1 MFIEREVSMSEYK
14 PRIIDKILEER
25 LEAKGAILLEGPKWC
40 GKTTTAAK
48 QAKSILR
55 LQDPDKLKGYL
66 ATIDTRPSLLLQG
79 DTPRLIDEW
88 QVAPVL
94 WDAVRVSVD
103 DRGLPGQYILT
114 GSTSVDASSI
124 MHTGTGRISS
134 LYMSTM
140 SLFESDESNGKISLR
155 DMFAQPDMDISGNFS
170 DLTVEEL
177 IFAACRGGWPSSL
190 FKRSDAA
197 KLFEAK
203 DYINAIANNDISTVD
218 GKKKTP
224 ELVRAILASYARNVS
239 TLASFSTM
247 LKDVGSNYGEVSRP
261 TFDCYMNALSRLFV
275 TDELSAWCPA
285 IRSASSMRSARK
297 KEFTDPS
304 MAVAALGLSPEY
316 LMTDLNTFGFI
327 FECLCIRDLKAYTTA
342 MGGRVSYYH
351 DRNGLEADCV
361 LHLEDGRYALIEF
374 KLGSKEI
381 EMGAKHLLKL
391 QDLIKSANEAG
402 GVKIKEPSLLMV
414 ITGGEMSLT
423 RKDGVHVVPIGCL
436 RD

>member
-1 MFIEREVSMSEYK
+1 MSEYK
-14 PRIIDKILEER
+14 PRVIDKILEER

-40 GKTTTAAK
+40 GKTTTAAR
-48 QAKSILR
+48 QAKSIIR

-66 ATIDTRPSLLLQG
+66 ATIDTMPSLLLQG

-114 GSTSVDASSI
+114 GSTSVDTSSI

-134 LYMSTM
+134 LCMSTM
-140 SLFESDESNGKISLR
+140 SLFESEESNGKISLK
-155 DMFAQPDMDISGNFS
+155 DMFAQPEMDISGNFS
-170 DLTVEEL
+170 NLSVEEL

-190 FKRSDAA
+190 FKKSDAA

-203 DYINAIANNDISTVD
+203 DYINAIANNDMSTVD
-218 GKKKTP
+218 GKKKAP
-224 ELVRAILASYARNVS
+224 DLVKAILASYARNVS

-247 LKDVGSNYGEVSRP
+247 LKDIASNYAEVSRP
-261 TFDCYMNALSRLFV
+261 TFDTYMNALNRLYV

-285 IRSASSMRSARK
+285 IRSASSMRATKK

-327 FECLCIRDLKAYTTA
+327 FECLCIRDLKVYTTA
-342 MGGRVSYYH
+342 TGGRVSYYH

-381 EMGAKHLLKL
+381 EMGANHLLKL
-391 QDLIKSANEAG
+391 KELIKNANESG
-402 GVKIKEPSLLMV
+402 GAKIKEPSLLMV

>member
-1 MFIEREVSMSEYK
+1 MSEYK
-14 PRIIDKILEER
+14 SRIIDKILEER
-25 LEAKGAILLEGPKWC
+25 LESKGAILLEGPKWC
-40 GKTTTAAK
+40 GKTTTAAR
-48 QAKSILR
+48 QAKSIIR

-66 ATIDTRPSLLLQG
+66 ATIDTMPSLLLRG

-103 DRGLPGQYILT
+103 DRGLPGQFILT
-114 GSTSVDASSI
+114 GSTSVDTSSI

-134 LYMSTM
+134 LCMSTM
-140 SLFESDESNGKISLR
+140 SLFESEESNGKISLK
-155 DMFAQPDMDISGNFS
+155 DMFAQPDIDISGNFS
-170 DLTVEEL
+170 NLSVEEL

-190 FKRSDAA
+190 FKKSDAA

-203 DYINAIANNDISTVD
+203 DYINAIANNDVSTVD
-218 GKKKTP
+218 GKRKTP
-224 ELVRAILASYARNVS
+224 ELVKAILASYARNVS

-247 LKDVGSNYGEVSRP
+247 LKDIASNYAEVSRP
-261 TFDCYMNALSRLFV
+261 TFDTYMNALNRLYV

-285 IRSASSMRSARK
+285 IRSASSMRATRK

-327 FECLCIRDLKAYTTA
+327 FECLCIRDLKVYTTA
-342 MGGRVSYYH
+342 AGGRVSYYH

-381 EMGAKHLLKL
+381 EMGANHLLKL
-391 QDLIKSANEAG
+391 KELIKNANESG
-402 GVKIKEPSLLMV
+402 GANIKEPSLLMV

-423 RKDGVHVVPIGCL
+423 RKDGVHIVPIGCL